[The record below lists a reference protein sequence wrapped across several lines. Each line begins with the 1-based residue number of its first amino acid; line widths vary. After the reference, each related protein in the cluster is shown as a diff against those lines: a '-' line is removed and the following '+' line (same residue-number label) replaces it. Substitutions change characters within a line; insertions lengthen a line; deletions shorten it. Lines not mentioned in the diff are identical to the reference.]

1 MQQCLLAHA
10 RRHPLSYDLCIWDPS
25 RHEPLPTSRKEGI
38 EIAERLGATSDV
50 ANSRF
55 SEFGDLLVQHY
66 GDDAQAKKDCAS
78 VSAFWGSDPRL
89 NATAC
94 RSAVLRLSIPTDD
107 CIRQISHA
115 VDAAAEVGLVVMD
128 DETGMCFLPDGTI
141 LPEDDRKMWESDLA
155 DMRAGPADPYAK
167 TPDSRTFL
175 EKLGGALFDAIGQ
188 GNNHQS

>member
-1 MQQCLLAHA
+1 M
-10 RRHPLSYDLCIWDPS
+10 SYDLCIWDPS

-38 EIAERLGATSDV
+38 EIAERLGALSDTSNV
-50 ANSRF
+50 AF
-55 SEFGDLLVQHY
+55 SQFCGLLVQRY
-66 GDDAQAKKDCAS
+66 DDDARAKKDSAS

-115 VDAAAEVGLVVMD
+115 VDAAAEAGLVVMD

-141 LPEDDRKMWESDLA
+141 LPEEDRAMWESDLA
-155 DMRAGPADPYAK
+155 EMRAGPADPNAQK
-167 TPDSRTFL
+167 PDSRTFL

-188 GNNHQS
+188 GNNHQ